1 MSDGYPAE
9 TNQGLF
15 SNLKRAFFKRVK
27 DDKVTEEEIMDMV
40 NEGHESGVLKEN
52 EAEMINNIFE
62 FGEKQAHDIMIHRK
76 SIVAINCSVT
86 VEEAFDFILNE
97 NFSRYPV
104 YQDNI
109 DNIIGILHIRDILKV
124 YVDESM
130 RKKTLSEIKD
140 KVLFEAY
147 CIPETRNISVLFK
160 EMQAEKVHKAVVV
173 AEYGQTAGIVTM

>member
-15 SNLKRAFFKRVK
+15 SNLKKAFLKKVK
-27 DDKVTEEEIMDMV
+27 SDKVTEEEIIDMV

-62 FGEKQAHDIMIHRK
+62 FGEKQAHDIMTHRK
-76 SIVAINCSVT
+76 SIVAINCNVT
-86 VEEAFDFILNE
+86 VEEAFQFILDE

-104 YQDNI
+104 YEDSI
-109 DNIIGILHIRDILKV
+109 DNVIGILHIRDLLKV

-130 RKKTLSEIKD
+130 RSKKLLEIKEQ
-140 KVLFEAY
+140 VLFEAY
-147 CIPETRNISVLFK
+147 CIPETRMLQVGGKKRPRSA
-160 EMQAEKVHKAVVV
+160 QA
-173 AEYGQTAGIVTM
+173 